1 MKKIIALASLMFTLS
16 IGLFSQSKIAYV
28 DYENILYQMP
38 QMSSVAERMEE
49 QREIAEQIRKEME
62 QQIYALQTELN
73 NPDLLPIVRAKY
85 TNTYEK
91 AVQDYQYY
99 IQVAQYELDSMREA
113 EIQKVADTLDMAIEE
128 VADEQGFDFVLVK
141 TNGGGYNIVYARNE
155 EDDITDAVL
164 RKLGIEIKEE
174 DEEQKSIKQLK
185 DLLEGNA
192 SE

>member
-38 QMSSVAERMEE
+38 QMSSVAEKMEE
-49 QREIAEQIRKEME
+49 QREIAEQIRKEKE

-73 NPDLLPIVRAKY
+73 NPELLPIVRANY
-85 TNTYEK
+85 TKIYEQ
-91 AVQDYQYY
+91 AVQEYQYY